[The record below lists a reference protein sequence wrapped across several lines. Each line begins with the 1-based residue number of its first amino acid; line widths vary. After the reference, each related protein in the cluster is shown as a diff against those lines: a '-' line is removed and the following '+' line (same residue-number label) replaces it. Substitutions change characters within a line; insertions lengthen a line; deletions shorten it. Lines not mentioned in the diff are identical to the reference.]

1 LEVKPVP
8 VKSSTEPKKSLRQVI
23 AEHNSDPGA
32 LLDILRDAQE
42 IHGYLSAAVMEE
54 IADELDIPV
63 SRVYGVATFYT
74 LLATKPKGEHII
86 RVCESPPCH
95 IRGAVN
101 ILETLKEVLGV
112 NPGETTEDKKFT
124 LELTSCLGVCG
135 VAPAMM
141 IGDQVY
147 GNLTPE
153 RVKEILKTY
162 A

>member
-1 LEVKPVP
+1 MP
-8 VKSSTEPKKSLRQVI
+8 VKSSTEPKKSLSQVI

-42 IHGYLSAAVMEE
+42 IHGYLSTAVMEE
-54 IADELDIPV
+54 VADQLDIPV
-63 SRVYGVATFYT
+63 SRVYGVATFNT
-74 LLATKPKGEHII
+74 LLATEPKGKYII

-162 A
+162 E

>member
-1 LEVKPVP
+1 MPAKC
-8 VKSSTEPKKSLRQVI
+8 STEPKKSIRQVI
-23 AEHNSDPGA
+23 EEYNFDPGA
-32 LLDILRDAQE
+32 LLAILSDTQE
-42 IHGYLSAAVMEE
+42 IYGFLSSAAMEE
-54 IADELDIPV
+54 ISDQLDIPV
-63 SRVYGVATFYT
+63 SRIYGVATFYS
-74 LLATKPKGEHII
+74 LLATEPKGEHII

-101 ILETLKEVLGV
+101 ILETLKEVLGI

-141 IGDQVY
+141 IGEQVY

-153 RVKEILKTY
+153 RVKEILKSY
-162 A
+162 E

>member
-1 LEVKPVP
+1 MPVN
-8 VKSSTEPKKSLRQVI
+8 SATERKKSLRQVI

-32 LLDILRDAQE
+32 LLDILREAQE
-42 IHGYLSAAVMEE
+42 IHGYLSTAVMEE
-54 IADELDIPV
+54 IADQLGIPV

-74 LLATKPKGEHII
+74 LLATEPKGKYII

-162 A
+162 E

>member
-1 LEVKPVP
+1 VP
-8 VKSSTEPKKSLRQVI
+8 VNSAAEAKKSLRQVI

-32 LLDILRDAQE
+32 LLDILREAQK
-42 IHGYLSAAVMEE
+42 IHGFLSTAVMEE
-54 IADELDIPV
+54 IADQLDIPV

-101 ILETLKEVLGV
+101 ILETLKEVLGI
-112 NPGETTEDKKFT
+112 NPGETTEDNKFT

-141 IGDQVY
+141 IGDRVY

-162 A
+162 E

>member
-1 LEVKPVP
+1 MPVN
-8 VKSSTEPKKSLRQVI
+8 SAAEAKKSLRQVI

-32 LLDILRDAQE
+32 LLDILREAQK
-42 IHGYLSAAVMEE
+42 IHGFLSTAVMEE
-54 IADELDIPV
+54 IADQLDIPV

-101 ILETLKEVLGV
+101 ILETLKEVLGI
-112 NPGETTEDKKFT
+112 NPGETTEDNKFT

-141 IGDQVY
+141 IGDRVY

-162 A
+162 E

>member
-1 LEVKPVP
+1 MPVN
-8 VKSSTEPKKSLRQVI
+8 SATERKKSLRQVI

-32 LLDILRDAQE
+32 LLDILREAQE
-42 IHGYLSAAVMEE
+42 IHGYLSTAVMEE
-54 IADELDIPV
+54 IADQLGIPV

-74 LLATKPKGEHII
+74 LLATEPKGKHII

-101 ILETLKEVLGV
+101 ILETLQEVLGV

-162 A
+162 E

>member
-1 LEVKPVP
+1 MPAKC
-8 VKSSTEPKKSLRQVI
+8 STEPKKSIRQVI
-23 AEHNSDPGA
+23 EEYNSDPGA
-32 LLDILRDAQE
+32 LLAILSDTQE
-42 IHGYLSAAVMEE
+42 IYGFLSSAAMEE
-54 IADELDIPV
+54 ISDQLDIPV
-63 SRVYGVATFYT
+63 SRIYGVATFYS
-74 LLATKPKGEHII
+74 LLATEPKGEHII
-86 RVCESPPCH
+86 RICESPPCH

-141 IGDQVY
+141 IGEQVY

-153 RVKEILKTY
+153 RVKEILKSY
-162 A
+162 E

>member
-1 LEVKPVP
+1 MALKC
-8 VKSSTEPKKSLRQVI
+8 SSVETGRASVGQVI
-23 AEHNSDPGA
+23 REHNADPGA
-32 LLDILRDAQE
+32 LLEILRDIQE
-42 IHGYLSAAVMEE
+42 IYGYLSKE
-54 IADELDIPV
+54 IIKEVADGLNIPT

-74 LLATKPKGEHII
+74 LLATEPKGKYII

-101 ILETLKEVLGV
+101 VLETLQEFLGI
-112 NPGETTEDKKFT
+112 NPGETTKDKKYT

-141 IGDQVY
+141 IEDRVY

-153 RVKEILKTY
+153 RVKDILKEY
-162 A
+162 S

>member
-1 LEVKPVP
+1 MP
-8 VKSSTEPKKSLRQVI
+8 VKSSTEPKKSLSQVI

-42 IHGYLSAAVMEE
+42 IHGYLSTAVMEE
-54 IADELDIPV
+54 VADQLDIPV

-74 LLATKPKGEHII
+74 LLATEPKGKYII

-162 A
+162 E